1 MDKKA
6 LIMTNLRKENGWSQ
20 TDLAKQ
26 SGDSREM
33 ISKYERGIPFLSV
46 GAAKK
51 IADAFDV
58 SLDYLYGEGQNVSF
72 DKKIV
77 ERIKDLQLLEPDKRK
92 TLFDL
97 IDTYI
102 RDFKTRQAYTS

>member
-1 MDKKA
+1 MEVRRVVA
-6 LIMTNLRKENGWSQ
+6 ELRKQKGWSQ
-20 TDLAKQ
+20 ADLAKKTN
-26 SGDSREM
+26 
-33 ISKYERGIPFLSV
+33 ISQVMVGKYERGDAIPSLEV
-46 GAAKK
+46 AKK
-51 IADAFDV
+51 IADAFEV

>member
-1 MDKKA
+1 MTQLLLNISDEKK
-6 LIMTNLRKENGWSQ
+6 
-20 TDLAKQ
+20 
-26 SGDSREM
+26 
-33 ISKYERGIPFLSV
+33 
-46 GAAKK
+46 
-51 IADAFDV
+51 
-58 SLDYLYGEGQNVSF
+58 

>member
-1 MDKKA
+1 METGKRIALLRDK
-6 LIMTNLRKENGWSQ
+6 LNWSQ
-20 TDLAKQ
+20 TDLADK
-26 SGDSREM
+26 SNVSRVM
-33 ISKYERGIPFLSV
+33 IGKYERGEAVPSID
-46 GAAKK
+46 AAKK
-51 IADAFDV
+51 IADAFEV